1 MYMTNAW
8 SKIKEIL
15 KKDPRYS
22 PVAYQFVFEAL
33 DYTTNMLGKNQHRT
47 TDQER
52 HVNGKQLMEGVRQY
66 ALRQFGYMAL
76 TVFEQWGVK
85 QDADFGNVVF
95 NLVECGLMG
104 KTESDSKDDFKNI
117 YDFKK
122 VFEEEFKLDGKYD
135 IQLSLNALGIKKR

>member
-1 MYMTNAW
+1 MTNAW
-8 SKIKEIL
+8 NKIKEII

-33 DYTTNMLGKNQHRT
+33 DYTANMLGKNQHRL

-52 HVNGKQLMEGVRQY
+52 HVTGKQLMEGIRQY
-66 ALRQFGYMAL
+66 ALKQFGYMVL
-76 TVFEQWGVK
+76 TVFELWGIK

-95 NLVECGLMG
+95 NLVESGLMG
-104 KTESDSKDDFKNI
+104 KTESDSKDDFKNS

-122 VFEEEFKLDGKYD
+122 VFDEEFKLDGKCD